1 MIKQR
6 TLKRIV
12 QATGVGLHTGKSHPD
27 ITPCAGQHRGH
38 LSSHR
43 LESSGRFPADAK
55 SVRDTMLCTC
65 LVNEHDVRISTVEH
79 LNAALAG
86 LGIDNIVIEVNAPEI
101 PIMDGSA
108 APFVYLLLDAGIEEL
123 SSAKKNLFASK
134 RPFVSKMAISGLSLS
149 RIMVSR
155 WISPSTLTIRQSTP
169 ARSATR

>member
-12 QATGVGLHTGKSHPD
+12 QATGVGLHTAKSHPD
-27 ITPCAGQHRGH
+27 ITPCAGQYRGH

-43 LESSGRFPADAK
+43 LESTGRFPADAK

-108 APFVYLLLDAGIEEL
+108 APFVYLLLDAGIDEL
-123 SSAKKNLFASK
+123 NCAKNSYASK
-134 RPFVSKMAISGLSLS
+134 RLFGLKMAINGLNSD
-149 RIMVSR
+149 RTMVLR
-155 WISPSTLTIRQSTP
+155 WISPSTLTIRRSIP
-169 ARSATR
+169 AASATR

>member
-12 QATGVGLHTGKSHPD
+12 QATGVGLHTGKKVTLTLRPAPAN
-27 ITPCAGQHRGH
+27 TGH

-43 LESSGRFPADAK
+43 LESTGRFPADAK

-86 LGIDNIVIEVNAPEI
+86 TGIDNIVIEVNAPEI

-108 APFVYLLLDAGIEEL
+108 APFVYLLLDAGIDEL
-123 SSAKKNLFASK
+123 NCAKNLFASK
-134 RPFVSKMAISGLSLS
+134 RLFVSKMAISGLNLS
-149 RIMVSR
+149 RTMVFR
-155 WISPSTLTIRQSTP
+155 WISPSILTIRLLIP
-169 ARSATR
+169 ATSAMR